1 MASPSPSPSTAVQ
14 DAVTTGPPE
23 ISITLSI
30 SPNTYHFSDPTPP
43 KLSLAV
49 ASNADRPLT
58 IFTFHRI
65 LNPHLALAQRRFVL
79 TDLTDGLEVPQTNIK
94 LQRPAFAR
102 MHGHPDEEYYLEIL
116 PGVSTIV
123 STAFARGDDD
133 PPQPK
138 AIVQRGVVLDENGNE
153 TTARR
158 SKLAQGVDGLEAGHR
173 YRLDVASGGF
183 HNVWWRWGTKEEN
196 LMEPDSAD
204 RMLRQEQSEKATL
217 VFTAIEGI
225 EFSVED

>member
-1 MASPSPSPSTAVQ
+1 M
-14 DAVTTGPPE
+14 TTSPPE

-30 SPNTYHFSDPTPP
+30 SPNTYRFSNPTPP

-65 LNPHLALAQRRFVL
+65 LNPHLALAQRRFIL
-79 TDLTDGLEVPQTNIK
+79 TDLTDGLAVPQTNIK
-94 LQRPAFAR
+94 LQRPSFAR
-102 MHGHPDEEYYLEIL
+102 MRGHPDEEYYLEIL

-123 STAFARGDDD
+123 STAFARGEDD

-138 AIVQRGVVLDENGNE
+138 AIVQRRVVLDENGNE
-153 TTARR
+153 ITARR

-173 YRLDVASGGF
+173 YRLDVAPEGF
-183 HNVWWRWGTKEEN
+183 NNVWWRWGTKEEN
-196 LMEPDSAD
+196 LMERGSAGC
-204 RMLRQEQSEKATL
+204 MLHWEDSEKAAL
-217 VFTAIEGI
+217 VFKAIEGI